1 MSKYFYCRHCGRKK
15 RKNLRLKIKQSYCGS
30 RACQQAR
37 KNKWEREKKK
47 KDPVFRERRK
57 AQKLHWREMRPDDVY
72 QRNYRENHPDYEI
85 SNREQQRE
93 RNNRT
98 KMQGAG
104 NAESKIV
111 KTDALTSI
119 TSVYTGLYELHPYQK
134 DLQENIVKTD
144 VLIVEL
150 KTYKGLEEILPA
162 RPG

>member
-1 MSKYFYCRHCGRKK
+1 MSKYFYCLHCGKKK

-57 AQKLHWREMRPDDVY
+57 AQKRHWREMRPDDVY
-72 QRNYRENHPDYEI
+72 QRNYRKKHPDYEKT
-85 SNREQQRE
+85 NRIKQRK
-93 RNNRT
+93 RNIKST
-98 KMQGAG
+98 MLHAKG
-104 NAESKIV
+104 SSTKIV
-111 KTDALTSI
+111 KTDSLSPI
-119 TSVYTGLYELHPYQK
+119 TPVYTGIYALYPYQK

-144 VLIVEL
+144 ALIVEL
-150 KTYKGLEEILPA
+150 KTYKGLEEVLPA